1 MNAQATLV
9 GAFKAVF
16 QAPRGTADRLPE
28 EQKYWRYIESIATNI
43 ASRYGFG
50 RIDTP
55 AFEDSSLFVRSVG
68 EGTDIV
74 EKEMYTF
81 DDRGGAS
88 ITLRPEGTAPVCRA
102 YLEHGMHNLPQP
114 VRMYYFC
121 PVFRYERP
129 QAGRFRQH
137 HQFGVEILGDPDPS
151 VDAEVIEVAWELM
164 RGLGLRD
171 VNLLINSIG
180 DGMCRPRYVD
190 RLRAYYSEHPE
201 KLCPDCKGRLE
212 RNPLRLLDC
221 KVETCHALG
230 DNAPRSVDHLCDD
243 CLEHWSKLLSY
254 LTTMELPYELDHRLV
269 RGLDYYTRTVFE
281 VQPVEGG
288 GQSTIC
294 GGGRYDGLITQLGG
308 RPTPGIGFATG
319 MERLTLNLKRSDT
332 PVPEESAPKY
342 LVANVGDDSRNAAV
356 GLAVRLRRS
365 GVGVILSSGARG
377 LRGQMR
383 QANALG
389 IPYALILGDDEI
401 EKGEVVVRDMV
412 SSTQESRPLAEFV
425 QEITE
430 V

>member
-1 MNAQATLV
+1 M
-9 GAFKAVF
+9 VF
-16 QAPRGTADRLPE
+16 RAPRGTADHLPD
-28 EQKYWRYIESIATNI
+28 EQKYWRYIESKAVEIAN
-43 ASRYGFG
+43 RFGYG

-55 AFEDSSLFVRSVG
+55 AFEDSNLFIRSVG

-81 DDRGGAS
+81 EDRGGDS
-88 ITLRPEGTAPVCRA
+88 VTLRPEGTAPVCRA

-137 HQFGVEILGDPDPS
+137 HQFGVEALGDADPS

-164 RGLGLRD
+164 GSLGLRD
-171 VNLLINSIG
+171 INLLVNSIG
-180 DGMCRPRYVD
+180 DGECRPAYIERLRDYYSGHHD
-190 RLRAYYSEHPE
+190 RL
-201 KLCPDCKGRLE
+201 CGDCRERLE

-230 DNAPRSVDHLCDD
+230 DEAPHSTDYLCDD
-243 CLEHWSKLLSY
+243 CRDHWEKLSSY
-254 LTTMELPYELDHRLV
+254 LAAIDLPHTVDHRLV

-281 VQPVEGG
+281 IQPLDVG

-294 GGGRYDGLITQLGG
+294 GGGRYDGLITELGG
-308 RPTPGIGFATG
+308 RATPGIGFATG
-319 MERLTLNLKRSDT
+319 IERLTLNLKRADV
-332 PVPEESAPKY
+332 PVPDDPTPRY
-342 LVANVGDDSRNAAV
+342 LVANVGDNARTAALE
-356 GLAVRLRRS
+356 LAVRLRR
-365 GVGVILSSGARG
+365 GGIGAILSSGSRG

-401 EKGEVVVRDMV
+401 AKGEVMVRDMV
-412 SSTQESRPLAEFV
+412 ASTQESRPLADFLSGIARS
-425 QEITE
+425 QESHS
-430 V
+430 

>member
-1 MNAQATLV
+1 M
-9 GAFKAVF
+9 VF
-16 QAPRGTADRLPE
+16 RAPRGTADHLPE
-28 EQKYWRYIESIATNI
+28 EQKYWRYIESKAVDIAN
-43 ASRYGFG
+43 RFGYG

-55 AFEDSSLFVRSVG
+55 AFEDSNLFIRSVG

-81 DDRGGAS
+81 EDRGGDS
-88 ITLRPEGTAPVCRA
+88 VTLRPEGTAPVCRA

-137 HQFGVEILGDPDPS
+137 HQFGVEALGDADPS

-164 RGLGLRD
+164 GRLGLRD
-171 VNLLINSIG
+171 VQLLVNSIG
-180 DGMCRPRYVD
+180 DGECRPAYIERLRDYYASHHGRLCDDCKD
-190 RLRAYYSEHPE
+190 RL
-201 KLCPDCKGRLE
+201 G

-230 DNAPRSVDHLCDD
+230 DEAPQSTDYLCDE
-243 CLEHWSKLLSY
+243 CREHWDKLSTY
-254 LTTMELPYELDHRLV
+254 LDAMSLPYTVDHRLV

-281 VQPVEGG
+281 IQPLDVG
-288 GQSTIC
+288 GQSTIV
-294 GGGRYDGLITQLGG
+294 GGGRYDGLITELGG

-319 MERLTLNLKRSDT
+319 IERLTLNLKRDDV
-332 PVPEESAPKY
+332 PVPDEPSPRY
-342 LVANVGDDSRNAAV
+342 LVANVGDNARTAALE
-356 GLAVRLRRS
+356 LAVHLRRT
-365 GVGVILSSGARG
+365 GVGAILSSGSRG

-401 EKGEVVVRDMV
+401 AKGEVVVRDMTA
-412 SSTQESRPLAEFV
+412 STQQSRPLTEFLS
-425 QEITE
+425 EIAG
-430 V
+430 

>member
-1 MNAQATLV
+1 M
-9 GAFKAVF
+9 VF
-16 QAPRGTADRLPE
+16 RAPRGTADHLPD
-28 EQKYWRYIESIATNI
+28 EQKYWRYIESKAVEIANLFG
-43 ASRYGFG
+43 YG

-55 AFEDSSLFVRSVG
+55 AFEDSNLFIRSVG

-81 DDRGGAS
+81 EDRGGDS
-88 ITLRPEGTAPVCRA
+88 VTLRPEGTAPVCRA

-137 HQFGVEILGDPDPS
+137 HQFGVEALGDADPS

-164 RGLGLRD
+164 GSLGLRD
-171 VNLLINSIG
+171 INLLVNSIG
-180 DGMCRPRYVD
+180 DGECRPAYIERLRDYYSGHHD
-190 RLRAYYSEHPE
+190 RL
-201 KLCPDCKGRLE
+201 CGDCRERLE

-230 DNAPRSVDHLCDD
+230 DEAPHSTDYLCDD
-243 CLEHWSKLLSY
+243 CRDHWEKLSSY
-254 LTTMELPYELDHRLV
+254 LTAIDLPHTVDHRLV

-281 VQPVEGG
+281 IQPLDVG

-294 GGGRYDGLITQLGG
+294 GGGRYDGLITELGG
-308 RPTPGIGFATG
+308 RATPGVGFATG
-319 MERLTLNLKRSDT
+319 IERLTLNLKRADV
-332 PVPEESAPKY
+332 PVPDEPTPRY
-342 LVANVGDDSRNAAV
+342 LVANVGDNARTAALE
-356 GLAVRLRRS
+356 LAVRLRR
-365 GVGVILSSGARG
+365 GGIGAILSSGSRG

-401 EKGEVVVRDMV
+401 AKGEVMVRDMV
-412 SSTQESRPLAEFV
+412 ASTQESRPLADFLSGIAGS
-425 QEITE
+425 QASHS
-430 V
+430 

>member
-1 MNAQATLV
+1 M
-9 GAFKAVF
+9 VF
-16 QAPRGTADRLPE
+16 RAPRGTADHLPE
-28 EQKYWRYIESIATNI
+28 EQKYWRYIESKALEIAN
-43 ASRYGFG
+43 RFGYG

-55 AFEDSSLFVRSVG
+55 AFEDSNLFIRSVG
-68 EGTDIV
+68 AGTDIV

-81 DDRGGAS
+81 DDRGGDS

-137 HQFGVEILGDPDPS
+137 HQFGVEALGDADPS

-164 RGLGLRD
+164 GSLGLRD
-171 VNLLINSIG
+171 VQLLINSIG
-180 DGMCRPRYVD
+180 DSNCRPSYIEQLREYYAGHHD
-190 RLRAYYSEHPE
+190 RL
-201 KLCPDCKGRLE
+201 CNDCKDRLE

-230 DNAPRSVDHLCDD
+230 DDAPRSTDYLCDECRD
-243 CLEHWSKLLSY
+243 HWGKLSTYLE
-254 LTTMELPYELDHRLV
+254 TMDLPCTVDHRLV

-281 VQPVEGG
+281 IQPLDVG
-288 GQSTIC
+288 GQSTIV
-294 GGGRYDGLITQLGG
+294 GGGRYDGLITALGG

-319 MERLTLNLKRSDT
+319 IERLTLNLKRDDV
-332 PVPEESAPKY
+332 PVPDEPSPQY
-342 LVANVGDDSRNAAV
+342 LVANVGDNARNAALD
-356 GLAVRLRRS
+356 LAVRLRRS
-365 GVGVILSSGARG
+365 GVGAILSSGSRG

-383 QANALG
+383 QANALN

-401 EKGEVVVRDMV
+401 ARGEVVVRDMAA
-412 SSTQESRPLAEFV
+412 STQESRPLADFMA
-425 QEITE
+425 E
-430 V
+430 VGRN